1 MYLCAE
7 LKNYMSVVF
16 DFYDKLA
23 LVFFFFKSIK
33 LNAGDTAR
41 LKQVYT
47 KEKSLCYIHIGAL
60 PLVPKEDI

>member
-23 LVFFFFKSIK
+23 LFFFKA
-33 LNAGDTAR
+33 L
-41 LKQVYT
+41 
-47 KEKSLCYIHIGAL
+47 SLMLGTQHG
-60 PLVPKEDI
+60 